1 MDLYKLFLLEV
12 SSIVVLR
19 INLHAPNHVV
29 HIMQCTTS
37 LSPVVNMY
45 FSYFGGR
52 VVMQKA
58 LCMALHFS
66 SAIW

>member
-1 MDLYKLFLLEV
+1 MDLYKLFLLEA
-12 SSIVVLR
+12 IVVLR
-19 INLHAPNHVV
+19 MKVAWRNRCNAIHAP
-29 HIMQCTTS
+29 
-37 LSPVVNMY
+37 LVNMY

-58 LCMALHFS
+58 LCMVLLFS